1 MTEREVRR
9 LLGSARHAEWE
20 LKRIQQRIYR
30 LDALRKRVTPA
41 NSQAPAGGGGNG
53 SRIEDVTAQILEL
66 EGLLQE
72 KTYEYLRQYRDV
84 ESAIALAEKEDA
96 KAAEV
101 LRLRYL
107 DGMKWEDV
115 AGNMR
120 YDVRWIRRLHDRGI
134 RIIQLKKT

>member
-20 LKRIQQRIYR
+20 LKRIQERIYR

-41 NSQAPAGGGGNG
+41 YSKAPAGGGGNG
-53 SRIEDVTAQILEL
+53 SRIEDITAQILEL
-66 EGLLQE
+66 EGMLQE

-96 KAAEV
+96 KAAEI
-101 LRLRYL
+101 LRMRYL
-107 DGMKWEDV
+107 DGEKWEDI
-115 AGNMR
+115 ARSKNYSPR
-120 YDVRWIRRLHDRGI
+120 QVRNIHDRGI
-134 RIIQLKKT
+134 NLIEG

>member
-20 LKRIQQRIYR
+20 LKRIQERIYR

-41 NSQAPAGGGGNG
+41 YSKAPAGGGGNG
-53 SRIEDVTAQILEL
+53 SRIEDITAQILEL

-107 DGMKWEDV
+107 DGMKWENI
-115 AGNMR
+115 ARSKNYSLR
-120 YDVRWIRRLHDRGI
+120 QVRNIHDRGI
-134 RIIQLKKT
+134 NLIEG